1 MNLLNQTKKFSKS
14 FIVYCLQ
21 HHIVHN
27 MKFLAIPTDGQI
39 QYIYTYHLYLFYM
52 AIQIQHSSCQ
62 IQCFINLRVET
73 YWHHTT
79 KKLFLDRHSK
89 KTTLLEWVLWIIN
102 CTTKVSTRN
111 NLHPCK
117 LSQWFS
123 LFQRSSKSLLD
134 QLIAWHFIWAVQWVC
149 RNELLYTTYMSN
161 ELWIVVNFQ

>member
-1 MNLLNQTKKFSKS
+1 MAKYN
-14 FIVYCLQ
+14 
-21 HHIVHN
+21 
-27 MKFLAIPTDGQI
+27 
-39 QYIYTYHLYLFYM
+39 IYTYHLYLFYM

-149 RNELLYTTYMSN
+149 RNELLYTHCCHFGSKSTKVSKLGVRRKWAYHNVAQPKGYSKHAL
-161 ELWIVVNFQ
+161 EYS